1 MKHVFSD
8 EAMRIF
14 YCRKTKIQ
22 KHKGKP
28 MSEKKVSPTFKAI
41 KWLIRQ
47 FYPKMEIIGK
57 ENLPDEPC
65 VIISNHAQMN
75 GPIACELYFPGK
87 RRIWCAGEMMHLK
100 EVPAYAFRDFW
111 SQKPRAV
118 RWYYKIA
125 SYLIAPLS
133 VLIFNNAATIAVYK
147 DHRMLTTFRE
157 SLVYLQEGSSIIIFP
172 EHNQTRNNIIY
183 EFSDGFINLAR
194 MVYRKNGQ
202 ILHFVPMYIAPQLKQ
217 MHLGTPIV
225 FQPDAPFEAEKK
237 RICLALMDAITQIGR
252 SLPPHTVVP
261 YRNIPRRFYP
271 CNIENEVCEHE
282 KTGR

>member
-1 MKHVFSD
+1 
-8 EAMRIF
+8 
-14 YCRKTKIQ
+14 
-22 KHKGKP
+22 
-28 MSEKKVSPTFKAI
+28 MSEKKVSPTKVSPTFKAI

-183 EFSDGFINLAR
+183 DFSDGYISLAR
-194 MVYRKNGQ
+194 MYARKTGRA
-202 ILHFVPMYIAPQLKQ
+202 LRFVPMYIAPELKQ
-217 MHLGTPIV
+217 MHIGKPIV
-225 FQPDAPFEAEKK
+225 YRNNAAFDGEKE
-237 RICLALMDAITQIGR
+237 RISSYLMDEITRMGR
-252 SLPPHTVVP
+252 SLPEHTVIP
-261 YRNIPRRFYP
+261 YRNIPRRDYP
-271 CNIENEVCEHE
+271 KNTQFEVSENE
-282 KTGR
+282 KTDR